1 MMKAEVEIQYI
12 DLWRLVDYELENK
25 ITIFKKEYDDGT
37 FSVDVLKEY
46 AIEESYDDLTKEDAE
61 QKYQQMIDK
70 YKSEVIKC
78 KSHTLN

>member
-1 MMKAEVEIQYI
+1 MMKTEIDIQYV
-12 DLWRLVDYELENK
+12 DLWRLFNYELSDK

-70 YKSEVIKC
+70 YKPEVVKC